1 MTRTNTTA
9 PAPLIVAAGL
19 VLVEAVVL
27 VALGVVEVASFD
39 TGRVELGIT
48 TSLLFFGY
56 AAGLGWCAWSITRGR
71 SWARAPIMLTQLI
84 QIGVATSFWGGDTK
98 LVTVALVIVA
108 VVVLAGVLHP
118 ASIEHLAEEP
128 S

>member
-9 PAPLIVAAGL
+9 PAPLIAAAGL
-19 VLVEAVVL
+19 ILVEAIVMI
-27 VALGVVEVASFD
+27 ALGVVEVASFD
-39 TGRVELGIT
+39 SRRVELGIT
-48 TSLLFFGY
+48 TSIFFFGY

-71 SWARAPIMLTQLI
+71 SWARAPILLAQAI
-84 QIGVATSFWGGDTK
+84 QIGVATSFWGGETK

-108 VVVLAGVLHP
+108 AVVLAGVLHP